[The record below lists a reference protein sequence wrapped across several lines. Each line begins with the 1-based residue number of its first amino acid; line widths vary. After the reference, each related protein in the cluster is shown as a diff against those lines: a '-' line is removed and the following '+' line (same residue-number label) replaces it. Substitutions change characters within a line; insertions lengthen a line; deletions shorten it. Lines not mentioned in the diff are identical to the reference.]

1 MMLGI
6 TRAQLTPE
14 ETGMA
19 ILTRWLSSRLHKA
32 TVMTGVALL
41 SGGFLRP
48 LVAPATAIPF
58 PLETPIAAPNPQI
71 ERDSVDQFCPTDLPA
86 AMDAIVGRSQFSAA
100 GWGVE
105 VYALEDDQSL
115 YTHNSQRL
123 FIPAS
128 NIKLLTTAAA
138 IYTIL
143 EQAPDRLWTFQDDLN
158 LVNRDSDN
166 GRADELLRNIGGQS
180 RVKAMLEPLGVDPD
194 SYVQA
199 DGSGLSRSN
208 KAEPSTFVALLKA
221 MYETDERDLFYDSL
235 PIGGVS
241 GTLRNRFKGTVVQ
254 GKVRA
259 KTGTLNGVR
268 ALSGYLETN
277 DYGTVIFSILVN
289 QPGQSG
295 QTMLA
300 AIDDMVLTM
309 AQLETCD

>member
-1 MMLGI
+1 
-6 TRAQLTPE
+6 
-14 ETGMA
+14 MA
-19 ILTRWLSSRLHKA
+19 ILTRWLSSRLHK
-32 TVMTGVALL
+32 VVMMTGVTLL
-41 SGGFLRP
+41 AGGFVRP

-58 PLETPIAAPNPQI
+58 SLDSPVAAPSLPI
-71 ERDSVDQFCPTDLPA
+71 EGESGDQFCPTDLPA
-86 AMDAIVGRSQFSAA
+86 AMDAIVGRSQFGTAA
-100 GWGVE
+100 WGVE
-105 VYALEDDQSL
+105 VYALADGQSL

-143 EQAPDRLWTFQDDLN
+143 EQSPDRLWTFQDDLN
-158 LVNRDSDN
+158 LVNRDSHN

-221 MYETDERDLFYDSL
+221 MYETDESELFYNSL

-268 ALSGYLETN
+268 ALSGYLETD
-277 DYGTVIFSILVN
+277 DYGTVIFSIMVN

-309 AQLETCD
+309 AQLEACD

>member
-1 MMLGI
+1 
-6 TRAQLTPE
+6 
-14 ETGMA
+14 MA
-19 ILTRWLSSRLHKA
+19 ILTRWLSQRGLSLAVMGGA
-32 TVMTGVALL
+32 TLLASGLLKPVA
-41 SGGFLRP
+41 
-48 LVAPATAIPF
+48 ATA
-58 PLETPIAAPNPQI
+58 EVTPERTAATL
-71 ERDSVDQFCPTDLPA
+71 SVTDLPADRRSAHQFCPEDLPA
-86 AMDAIVGRSQFSAA
+86 AMNAIVGRSQFATA
-100 GWGVE
+100 DWGVE
-105 VYALEDDQSL
+105 VYTLADEQSL

-143 EQAPDRLWTFQDDLN
+143 EQAPDRLLTFQDDLN
-158 LVNRDSDN
+158 LVNRDSHN
-166 GRADELLRNIGGQS
+166 ARADELLRNIGGQS

-221 MYETDERDLFYDSL
+221 MHETDDSELFYHSL
-235 PIGGVS
+235 PVGGVS

-259 KTGTLNGVR
+259 KTGTLRGVR

-295 QTMLA
+295 RTMLA

-309 AQLETCD
+309 AQLESCD

>member
-1 MMLGI
+1 MPKVAM
-6 TRAQLTPE
+6 
-14 ETGMA
+14 
-19 ILTRWLSSRLHKA
+19 
-32 TVMTGVALL
+32 MTGVTLL
-41 SGGFLRP
+41 AGGFVRP
-48 LVAPATAIPF
+48 WVAPATAIPF
-58 PLETPIAAPNPQI
+58 SLDPPMAAPDLPTDRGAV
-71 ERDSVDQFCPTDLPA
+71 EQFCPTDLPA
-86 AMDAIVGRSQFSAA
+86 ALDAIVRRSQFGTAA
-100 GWGVE
+100 WGVE
-105 VYALEDDQSL
+105 VYGLADEQAL

-143 EQAPDRLWTFQDDLN
+143 EQAPDRLSYFQDDLN
-158 LVNRDSDN
+158 LVNRDSNN

-221 MYETDERDLFYDSL
+221 MHATEERELFYNSL

-241 GTLRNRFKGTVVQ
+241 GTLRNRFKGTIVQ
-254 GKVRA
+254 GQVRA

-268 ALSGYLETN
+268 ALSGYLETD
-277 DYGTVIFSILVN
+277 DYGTVIFSIMVN

-295 QTMLA
+295 QRMLA

-309 AQLETCD
+309 AQLEDCD